1 MENNGQPV
9 FSTKE
14 IIYRLVI
21 SGLLLFIAVIG
32 YITLLLSKELISYK
46 ILMGIILTLWS
57 FSGNKAKGKALNL
70 WVMRIGGISL
80 LLTGIAN
87 YFNWIL

>member
-1 MENNGQPV
+1 MENNGQPC
-9 FSTKE
+9 FSKTE

-32 YITLLLSKELISYK
+32 YITLLYSKELISFK
-46 ILMGIILTLWS
+46 ILMGAILTLWS
-57 FSGNKAKGKALNL
+57 FRSDKVRGVALNL

-80 LLTGIAN
+80 FLSGIIN
-87 YFNWIL
+87 YFN

>member
-1 MENNGQPV
+1 MENNGQPR
-9 FSTKE
+9 FSKKE

-32 YITLLLSKELISYK
+32 YITLIYSKELKNLK
-46 ILMGIILTLWS
+46 ILMGAILTLWS
-57 FSGNKAKGKALNL
+57 FRSDKVKGVALNL

-80 LLTGIAN
+80 LLSGIIN
-87 YFNWIL
+87 FFK